1 MSDKKNRKYNGIPL
15 GMDVD
20 SLRDSIV
27 RHLTYSL
34 AKNKHTASDRDWYHC
49 LVLTVRDRLVER
61 YMATTHDFYEQDVK
75 RVYYLSLEFLIGR
88 SLTASVLSLGI
99 ESQIREALSQLGHDY
114 EKLYGLEDEAALG
127 NGGLG
132 RLAACLLDSMASLG
146 VAGYGYGIRY
156 EYGMFN
162 QRIEGG
168 VQVEHPENWLRYGNP
183 WEFPRSEVIYPVYYG
198 GRVLGYS
205 NDIGDRQSSWLPGGQ
220 VMAMAYDMPV
230 AGFLN
235 GKVNNLRLW
244 AAKATREFELQD
256 FQVGDYIGAVE
267 HKTESEN
274 LSKVL
279 YPSDETGL
287 GRELRLKQEYFFIS
301 ASLQDILRR
310 YLAHHKDLQAIPQ
323 KIVIQLNDTH
333 PALAVVE
340 WMRLLLDRH
349 HLPWETAWEITRATF
364 AYTNHTLLPEAL
376 ETWPVAMLEHL
387 LPRHLQIIYKINHC
401 FLKQVTDR
409 YPGDIQRLRR
419 MSLIEEGGER
429 RVRMAHLAIVGSHRV
444 NGVSKLHSQLLQ
456 EQLFADFHELYP
468 ELFVNIT
475 NGITPRRWL
484 YQANPKL
491 SELITEQIGP
501 QWQTDLSELRGL
513 EPLAEDAGFR
523 ARFREV
529 KRKNKEW
536 LAQVIEWRT
545 GIKVDAESLYDVQVK
560 RIHEYKRQHLCLLH
574 AIVLYNRIRSAQ
586 TKWTG
591 VPRTI
596 IFGGKAA
603 PSYQLAKD
611 LIRLIHDV
619 ADLVN
624 NDPLTQQFLK
634 VVFIPNYDVS
644 TAATVIPAAELS
656 EQISTA
662 GMEASGT
669 GNMKLALNGALTIG
683 TLDGANIE
691 IREEVGAEN
700 FFLFGLRTDEVSTL
714 RAGGYDP
721 AVYSDGD
728 DELRQ
733 SLDQIGG
740 GFFSPDDPER
750 HRALHDNLAYYDPF
764 LVLADFRDY
773 LRCQGEVEALYRDP
787 EEWTRRAI
795 LNVARMGRF
804 SSDRTV
810 QDYAHQVWG
819 VTPA

>member
-1 MSDKKNRKYNGIPL
+1 MSNKNRKYNGVPL

-20 SLRDSIV
+20 ALRDSIV
-27 RHLTYSL
+27 QHLTYSL
-34 AKNKHTASDRDWYHC
+34 AKTKDTASDRDWFQS
-49 LVLTVRDRLVER
+49 LVFAVRDRLVER
-61 YMATTHDFYEQDVK
+61 LMATTHDFYEQDVK

-88 SLTASVLSLGI
+88 SLTASVLGLGI
-99 ESQIREALSQLGHDY
+99 ENQIREALSQLGHDY

-132 RLAACLLDSMASLG
+132 RLAACLLDSLASQG
-146 VAGYGYGIRY
+146 FAGYGYGIRY

-198 GRVLGYS
+198 GRVFGYS
-205 NDIGDRQSSWLPGGQ
+205 DDTGDRQTSWLPGGQ

-230 AGFLN
+230 PGFRN

-279 YPSDETGL
+279 YPSDETGS
-287 GRELRLKQEYFFIS
+287 GKELRLKQEYFFIS

-310 YLAHHKDLQAIPQ
+310 YLAHHEDLQEIPE

-349 HLPWETAWEITRATF
+349 HLRWETAWKITRATF

-401 FLKQVTDR
+401 FLKEVAAR

-419 MSLIEEGGER
+419 MSLIDEGGER

-444 NGVSKLHSQLLQ
+444 NGVSELHSRLLK
-456 EQLFADFHELYP
+456 EQLFADFHDLYP
-468 ELFVNIT
+468 DLFLNIT

-484 YQANPKL
+484 YQANPNL
-491 SELITEQIGP
+491 SELITEYIGP
-501 QWQTDLSELRGL
+501 EWQADLSELRSL
-513 EPLAEDAGFR
+513 EPLAEDPDFR
-523 ARFREV
+523 ARFWEV

-545 GIKVDAESLYDVQVK
+545 RYSVNPDSLYDVQVK

-574 AIVLYNRIRSAQ
+574 AIVLYNRIQNAGPQ
-586 TKWTG
+586 WVG

-603 PSYQLAKD
+603 PSYQMAKD

-619 ADLVN
+619 ADLIN
-624 NDPLTQQFLK
+624 NDPLAGQYLK

-691 IREEVGAEN
+691 IRREVGEEN
-700 FFLFGLRTDEVSTL
+700 FFLFGLRTEEVNEL

-721 AVYSDGD
+721 ASFRDAD

-733 SLDQIGG
+733 ALEQIAN
-740 GFFSPDDPER
+740 GFFSPGDQER
-750 HRALHDNLAYYDPF
+750 HRALHDNLVYYDPF

-773 LRCQGEVEALYRDP
+773 LRCQGGVEELYRDR

-810 QDYAHQVWG
+810 QDYARKVWRI
-819 VTPA
+819 TPG

>member
-1 MSDKKNRKYNGIPL
+1 MFTKKNRRINGPSL
-15 GMDVD
+15 GMDTD
-20 SLRDSIV
+20 SLRDSIAL
-27 RHLTYSL
+27 HLTYSL
-34 AKNKHTASDRDWYHC
+34 AKTKDTATDRDWYNS
-49 LVLTVRDRLVER
+49 LVLAVRDRLVER
-61 YMATTHDFYEQDVK
+61 FMATTHEFYENDVK

-88 SLTASVLSLGI
+88 SLTASVLGLGI
-99 ESQIREALSQLGHDY
+99 ESEIREAMSQLGHDY

-132 RLAACLLDSMASLG
+132 RLAACLLDSLASQG
-146 VAGYGYGIRY
+146 FPGYGYGIRY

-205 NDIGDRQSSWLPGGQ
+205 DDTGLRQSSWLPGGQ
-220 VMAMAYDMPV
+220 VMAMAYDMPIP
-230 AGFLN
+230 GFHN

-287 GRELRLKQEYFFIS
+287 GKELRLKQEYFFIS
-301 ASLQDILRR
+301 ASLQDIMRR
-310 YLAHHKDLQAIPQ
+310 FLAYHDDLEEIPQ

-349 HLPWETAWEITRATF
+349 HLSWETAWKITRATF

-387 LPRHLQIIYKINHC
+387 LPRHLQIIYKINHG
-401 FLKQVTDR
+401 FLKEVTDR
-409 YPGDIQRLRR
+409 FPGDIHRLRR
-419 MSLIEEGGER
+419 MSLIDEGGER
-429 RVRMAHLAIVGSHRV
+429 RVRMANLAIVGSHRV
-444 NGVSKLHSQLLQ
+444 NGVSKLHSQLLK
-456 EQLFADFHELYP
+456 EQLFADFNELYP
-468 ELFVNIT
+468 DLFLNIT

-484 YQANPKL
+484 YQANPNL
-491 SELITEQIGP
+491 SELITEYTGAE
-501 QWQTDLSELRGL
+501 WQADLSQLRRL
-513 EPLAEDAGFR
+513 EPLAEDPEFR

-545 GIKVDAESLYDVQVK
+545 AVKVHPDSLYDVQVK

-574 AIVLYNRIRSAQ
+574 AIVLFNRIRHMGEE
-586 TKWTG
+586 WNG

-603 PSYQLAKD
+603 PSYQMAKD

-619 ADLVN
+619 ADVIN
-624 NDPLTQQFLK
+624 NDPLVGKYLK

-691 IREEVGAEN
+691 IREEVGEEN
-700 FFLFGLRTDEVSTL
+700 FFLFGLRTEEVNEL
-714 RAGGYDP
+714 RARGYDP
-721 AVYSDGD
+721 AGYRDAHG
-728 DELRQ
+728 ELH
-733 SLDQIGG
+733 LALEQIGE
-740 GFFSPDDPER
+740 GFFTPEDPER
-750 HRALHDNLAYYDPF
+750 HRALHDNLLNYDPF
-764 LVLADFRDY
+764 MVLADFADY
-773 LRCQGEVEALYRDP
+773 LRCQREVEELYRDP
-787 EEWTRRAI
+787 EEWTRRAV

-810 QDYAHQVWG
+810 QDYASKVWG
-819 VTPA
+819 IESL